1 MKNFAMNNLIVMLQ
15 NFLLVSLRAGCLL
28 YFCPPWDSRLIPMQ
42 IRVFSILGLSLALT
56 PVVSPYL
63 PSFPATWSAGIVLV
77 IREILI
83 GLGCGLA
90 FRFLFAGIQMAGNLV
105 AIQMGFGMATLLDPQ
120 TQAQN
125 TILAEMLVLSAT
137 LVFLALHGH
146 HALLRLLAQSFQE
159 VPLET
164 SISLPESLFASVPN
178 LGRLMYSLA
187 VQLLAPVL
195 ALLFLTQLALGLV
208 ARAVPQIQVMIVGF
222 PLTIALG
229 LFFLSLTLMVSGPVL
244 VDQFAD
250 LKITLMQIM
259 GAWKD

>member
-1 MKNFAMNNLIVMLQ
+1 MNNLIVMWQ
-15 NFLLVSLRAGCLL
+15 NFLLVSLRAGCIL
-28 YFCPPWDSRLIPMQ
+28 YFCPPWDSQFIPAQ
-42 IRVFSILGLSLALT
+42 IRIFSILGLSLALT
-56 PVVSPYL
+56 PMVSSFL
-63 PSFPATWSAGIVLV
+63 PPFPASWSAGVYLV
-77 IREILI
+77 IREFLI
-83 GLGCGLA
+83 GLGFGLV
-90 FRFLFAGIQMAGNLV
+90 FRFVFAGIEMAGNLV

-125 TILAEMLVLSAT
+125 TLLAQLLVLVAT
-137 LVFLALHGH
+137 LVFLAMNGH
-146 HALLRLLAQSFQE
+146 HALLRLLAQSYQE

-164 SISLPESLFASVPN
+164 SISLPRSLLAYVPN

-195 ALLFLTQLALGLV
+195 ALLFLTQVALGLV

-229 LFFLSLTLMVSGPVL
+229 FLFLSLTLVVTGPAL
-244 VDQFAD
+244 VDQFVA
-250 LKITLMQIM
+250 LKIPLAHIL

>member
-1 MKNFAMNNLIVMLQ
+1 MNTLIVMWQ

-28 YFCPPWDSRLIPMQ
+28 YFCPPWDSRFIPAQ
-42 IRVFSILGLSLALT
+42 IRIFSILGLSLALT
-56 PVVSPYL
+56 PVVAPIL
-63 PSFPATWSAGIVLV
+63 PSFPTSWSAGIFLV
-77 IREILI
+77 IREFLI
-83 GLGCGLA
+83 GLGCGLV
-90 FRFLFAGIQMAGNLV
+90 FRFLFAGIEMAANLV

-125 TILAEMLVLSAT
+125 TLLAELLVLLAT
-137 LVFLALHGH
+137 LVFLAMNGH

-159 VPLET
+159 VPLEIT
-164 SISLPESLFASVPN
+164 ISLPGSLFAYVPN
-178 LGRLMYSLA
+178 LGRFMFSLA

-195 ALLFLTQLALGLV
+195 ALLFLTQVAPGLV

-229 LFFLSLTLMVSGPVL
+229 FFFLSLTLMVSGPAL
-244 VDQFAD
+244 VDQFVA
-250 LKITLMQIM
+250 LKVPLTHII